1 MIQCPKCRQVE
12 TIMKAGFV
20 RGNQRFLCKECT
32 YYFTLPNPDHQKKKR
47 KRHQTT
53 IIDIAQELGVSNS
66 TVSRALHGHPDIN
79 PNTRKAILEKAQEL
93 DYQPNQLAHSLVKSR
108 TETVGIL
115 VPEFM
120 TQFFPNIIVGAQKV
134 LTQEGYHLIIM
145 QSDESY
151 ETEVSN
157 TKALLANR
165 VDGLLASMSHETN
178 NYDHFRV
185 FEKRDIPVVYFN
197 RVSDELGSHKVVV
210 NDYRGAFAAVE
221 HLIENGYRRIAHLGG
236 PPNLLI
242 SQERLRGY
250 CDALQKHGFPILP
263 ELIIHGDLTV
273 QKARIYAG
281 HFLDMAVPPDA
292 IFAVNDPTAIEIIV
306 LARSKGLHIPE
317 DLGVVGFSD
326 DSIAAHI
333 GTGLTTVKQPT
344 THIGEAA
351 ARMILRLMEG
361 EDELDTPETIVLD
374 AQLIVRGSSARVK
387 EQLPESLKLSGS
399 SGS

>member
-1 MIQCPKCRQVE
+1 MVKCIKCEQVD

-20 RGNQRFLCKECT
+20 RGQQRFLCKACN
-32 YYFTLPNPDHQKKKR
+32 YYFTLPSAEPKSRKR
-47 KRHQTT
+47 QRHQTT
-53 IIDIAQELGVSNS
+53 IIDIARELGVSNS
-66 TVSRALHGHPDIN
+66 TVSRALHGHTDIS
-79 PNTRKAILEKAQEL
+79 PTTRKAILEKAQEL

-108 TETVGIL
+108 TETIGIL

-134 LTQEGYHLIIM
+134 LTQAGYHLIIM

-151 ETEVSN
+151 EIEVGN

-165 VDGLLASMSHETN
+165 VDGLLTSMSHETN
-178 NYDHFRV
+178 NYDHFRA

-197 RVSDELGSHKVVV
+197 RVSDDLGKYKVVV
-210 NDYRGAFAAVE
+210 NDYQGAYDAVT
-221 HLIENGYRRIAHLGG
+221 HLIQNGYRRIAHLGG
-236 PPNLLI
+236 PTNLLI

-250 CDALQKHGFPILP
+250 CDALQKNGLEVIP
-263 ELIIHGDLTV
+263 ELIIHGDLRA

-281 HFLDMAVPPDA
+281 YFLDLPEPPDA
-292 IFAVNDPTAIEIIV
+292 IFAVNDPSAIQIMM
-306 LARSKGLHIPE
+306 LAQAKGLRIPE

-344 THIGEAA
+344 TQIGEVAA
-351 ARMILRLMEG
+351 KMILRLIQG
-361 EDELDTPETIVLD
+361 EEESAKPETIVLD
-374 AQLIVRGSSARVK
+374 AELVIRGSSVRV
-387 EQLPESLKLSGS
+387 P
-399 SGS
+399 